1 MTMKGLKISR
11 RFFFEYGL
19 PFIQREFPELADR
32 VAAGL
37 SGGSDVIGADDR
49 HSRDHDW
56 GPQFQIWLTAQDFKS
71 HGKKLE
77 RDINAA
83 APEKFLGIRHHFFGK
98 KKDCVEVESIDD
110 FFKWFGWKHAPEK
123 PSDWFKRR
131 GRDALVDKESWL
143 YFMKHGPVYYDPL
156 GEFTA
161 RKAGFAHYPRDVR
174 YKLMAEMCLGIWTD
188 GEYKFYRRDVRRRD
202 PVLIRMR
209 LGSFVYQVMRL
220 CFLINDD
227 YAPHDT
233 WIHHQFR
240 RLPEAR
246 SLDPKI
252 RRLVGSDD
260 VEEQKD
266 VVLDICRY
274 LRRRLYREGLIEST
288 KPDYGLRCREIEAK
302 IEDKAIRR
310 W

>member
-1 MTMKGLKISR
+1 MAMKGLEVSR

-19 PFIQREFPELADR
+19 PFIRREYPDLKDR

-37 SGGSDVIGADDR
+37 SGGSDAIGADDR

-56 GPQFQIWLTAQDFKS
+56 GPQFQIWLTTEDYRS

-77 RDINAA
+77 REINAA

-98 KKDCVEVESIDD
+98 KKDGVEVESIDG
-110 FFKWFGWKHAPEK
+110 FFKWFGWRHAPEK
-123 PSDWFKRR
+123 PGDWFKRR

-161 RKAGFAHYPRDVR
+161 RKKEFAHYPRDVR
-174 YKLMAEMCLGIWTD
+174 YRLIAEMCLGIWTD
-188 GEYKFYRRDVRRRD
+188 GEYKFYRRDVRRKD

-252 RRLVGSDD
+252 RRLVGSGDL
-260 VEEQKD
+260 EEQREL
-266 VVLDICRY
+266 VLDICRY
-274 LRRRLYREGLIEST
+274 LRRRLFKAGLIEST
-288 KPDYGLRCREIEAK
+288 EPGYGLRCREIEAK
-302 IEDKAIRR
+302 IEDKHIRR
-310 W
+310 M